1 MGPTG
6 MKIRSR
12 GLLQVLGRRVIG
24 QSAAAG
30 DAPMAKPEPLGDT
43 APVGDLPM
51 NQHTATPSQTDPKAP
66 ISIVPGNV
74 PTPKMAYSPAVKA
87 GDWVFVAGQLAT
99 DFKNGLAP
107 EVVPQNKSVV
117 SQLGL
122 EADFIFKNLKTT
134 FEAAG
139 CDMDRDSVRIW
150 QWYTSDYPTLEEF
163 AAGNADPRLCVDAY
177 QKAQKQYLSEP
188 RPATSGVSIRQL
200 AIGKAELEI
209 DVICIADGKP
219 SMGFGGSEDWP
230 APAIRHG
237 DWVFISG
244 LVAPSVGDAPGTWFD
259 SAIEAQ
265 TERVLQKLAK
275 LAESAGSSLGR
286 AVKADVYLPNPADY
300 AGMDAVWKRWFPN
313 NPPARS
319 VVPHVGLGAAGAR
332 VQIALTLLATGSSL
346 SMETIETSEAPE
358 PFSHE
363 PQAVKVGN
371 FLFLSQ
377 QMATT
382 SKGELAPGMLRVPEY
397 PWYGSPGTAQMRY
410 MMQNVA
416 AICEKAGTKLD
427 YVVKRQCF
435 HPDSQWFQESINE
448 WAAHFPGVK
457 PASTTLK
464 IGGPLVVPGANTMLD
479 LIAYVPD

>member
-1 MGPTG
+1 
-6 MKIRSR
+6 MKLRTS
-12 GLLQVLGRRVIG
+12 GLLRVLGRRAVG
-24 QSAAAG
+24 QIAAVEDVPPASQPLDDHVVRFG
-30 DAPMAKPEPLGDT
+30 DK
-43 APVGDLPM
+43 PM
-51 NQHTATPSQTDPKAP
+51 NQHTASPMPADPKAP
-66 ISIVPGNV
+66 VSIVPGNV
-74 PTPKMAYSPAVKA
+74 PTPKMAYSPAVRA
-87 GDWVFVAGQLAT
+87 ADWVFVAGQLAT

-107 EVVPQNKSVV
+107 EVVPKNRNIA

-122 EADFIFKNLKTT
+122 EADFIFRNLKTT

-150 QWYTSDYPTLEEF
+150 QWFTSQYPTPEEF
-163 AAGNADPRLCVDAY
+163 AANNPDPRLCVDAY
-177 QKAQKQYLSEP
+177 KAAHSAYLSEP

-219 SMGFGGSEDWP
+219 SVGFGGSEDWP

-244 LVAPSVGDAPGTWFD
+244 LVAPDPLTEKPGTWFG
-259 SAIEAQ
+259 STIEAQ

-275 LAESAGSSLGR
+275 LAEAAGTSLGR

-300 AGMDAVWKRWFPN
+300 AGMDLVWKRWFPK
-313 NPPARS
+313 PPART
-319 VVPHVGLGAAGAR
+319 VVPHVGLGASGAR
-332 VQIALTLLATGSSL
+332 IQVALTLLANNSSL
-346 SMETIETSEAPE
+346 TIDTIETSEAPE

-363 PQAVKVGN
+363 PQGVKAGN

-377 QMATT
+377 QMAFT
-382 SKGELAPGMLRVPEY
+382 SSGELAPGMLRVPEY
-397 PWYGSPGTAQMRY
+397 PWYGAPGTAQMRY
-410 MMQNVA
+410 MMQNVS
-416 AICEKAGTKLD
+416 AICEKAGSKLE

-435 HPDSQWFQESINE
+435 HPDDQWFQESINE
-448 WAAHFPGVK
+448 WAAHFPGIK

-464 IGGPLVVPGANTMLD
+464 IGGPLVIPGANTLLD

>member
-1 MGPTG
+1 
-6 MKIRSR
+6 MKLRNS
-12 GLLQVLGRRVIG
+12 GLLRVLGRRAVG
-24 QSAAAG
+24 QIAAVE
-30 DAPMAKPEPLGDT
+30 DDSPAPQPLDG
-43 APVGDLPM
+43 AILRFGEEPM
-51 NQHTATPSQTDPKAP
+51 NQHSALPTSVDPKAP
-66 ISIVPGNV
+66 VSIVPGNV
-74 PTPKMAYSPAVKA
+74 PTPKMAYSPAIRA
-87 GDWVFVAGQLAT
+87 ADWVFVAGQLAT

-107 EVVPQNKSVV
+107 EVVPKNRNIT

-122 EADFIFKNLKTT
+122 EADFILRNLKTT

-150 QWYTSDYPTLEEF
+150 QWYTSQYPTLEEF
-163 AAGNADPRLCVDAY
+163 AAGKADPRVCVDPYQVA
-177 QKAQKQYLSEP
+177 QKAYLSEP

-209 DVICIADGKP
+209 DVICIADGK
-219 SMGFGGSEDWP
+219 SSVGFGGSEEWP

-244 LVAPSVGDAPGTWFD
+244 MVAPDPSSEKPGTWFG
-259 SAIEAQ
+259 STIEAQ

-275 LAESAGSSLGR
+275 LAEAAGTSLAR

-300 AGMDAVWKRWFPN
+300 AGMDAVWKRWFPK
-313 NPPARS
+313 PPART

-332 VQIALTLLATGSSL
+332 IQVALTLLANSSSL
-346 SMETIETSEAPE
+346 TIETIETSAAPE

-363 PQAVKVGN
+363 AQGVKAGN

-377 QMATT
+377 QMAVT
-382 SKGELAPGMLRVPEY
+382 SSGELAPGMLRVPEY
-397 PWYGSPGTAQMRY
+397 PWYGAPGTAQMRF
-410 MMQNVA
+410 MMQNVS
-416 AICEKAGTKLD
+416 AICEKAGTKLEH
-427 YVVKRQCF
+427 VVKRQCF
-435 HPDSQWFQESINE
+435 HPEDQWFQESITE

-464 IGGPLVVPGANTMLD
+464 IGGPLVIPGANTM
-479 LIAYVPD
+479 

>member
-1 MGPTG
+1 

-12 GLLQVLGRRVIG
+12 GLLRVLGRRAIG
-24 QSAAAG
+24 QSAAVGGTPLALQ
-30 DAPMAKPEPLGDT
+30 APNNDTERLG
-43 APVGDLPM
+43 VKSM
-51 NQHTATPSQTDPKAP
+51 NEHTASPPPTDPKAP
-66 ISIVPGNV
+66 VSIVPGNV
-74 PTPKMAYSPAVKA
+74 PTPKMAYSPAVRA
-87 GDWVFVAGQLAT
+87 ADWVFVAGQLAT
-99 DFKNGLAP
+99 DFKKGLAE
-107 EVVPQNKSVV
+107 EVVPTNRSLA
-117 SQLGL
+117 SQLEL
-122 EADFIFKNLKTT
+122 EARFIFKNLKTT

-150 QWYTSDYPTLEEF
+150 QWYTSQYPTLEEF
-163 AAGNADPRLCVDAY
+163 AAGNADPRIAADGY
-177 QKAQKQYLSEP
+177 QRVQKEFLSEP

-200 AIGKAELEI
+200 AIHPAELEI

-219 SMGFGGSEDWP
+219 SVGFGGSEGWP

-244 LVAPSVGDAPGTWFD
+244 IVAPDAGDESGTWFGC
-259 SAIEAQ
+259 SIEAQ
-265 TERVLQKLAK
+265 TERVLEKLAK
-275 LAESAGSSLGR
+275 LAESAGTSLSR

-300 AGMDAVWKRWFPN
+300 AGMDNVWKRWFP

-319 VVPHVGLGAAGAR
+319 VVPHVGLGAKGAR
-332 VQIALTLLATGSSL
+332 VQVALTLLANGSTVK
-346 SMETIETSEAPE
+346 MEKIETSEAPE

-363 PQAVKVGN
+363 PQAIKAGN

-377 QMATT
+377 QMAAT
-382 SKGELAPGMLRVPEY
+382 SKGELAPGMVRAAEY

-416 AICEKAGTKLD
+416 AICAKAGTKLE

-435 HPDSQWFQESINE
+435 HDDTQWFQESISE

-464 IGGPLVVPGANTMLD
+464 ISGPLVIPGANTMLD